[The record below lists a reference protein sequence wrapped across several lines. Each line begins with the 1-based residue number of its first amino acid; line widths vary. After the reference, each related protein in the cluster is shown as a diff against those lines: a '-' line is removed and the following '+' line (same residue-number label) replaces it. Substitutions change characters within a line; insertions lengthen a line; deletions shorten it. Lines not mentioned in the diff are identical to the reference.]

1 MNVEKFRSAQA
12 AYKQRYATDANAA
25 MLTLRTQGALDDY
38 TVTCRVDTG
47 RGLATAGIHPNAGG
61 SGQELCSGDML
72 LESIAACA
80 GVSLKAAASVL
91 QIPLRSARV
100 FVEGD
105 VDLRGTLGVADDV
118 PVGFQSIRLRF
129 ELDADLP
136 AAQRTELMNLVERY
150 CVIVQTLKRSPRI
163 SVRLDEAAP
172 RAQAAG

>member
-1 MNVEKFRSAQA
+1 MDVEKFPTVQA
-12 AYKQRYATDANAA
+12 TYKQRYATDANAA
-25 MLTLRTQGALDDY
+25 MLTLRTQGALDEY
-38 TVTCRVDTG
+38 TVTCRLDTG
-47 RGLATAGIHPNAGG
+47 RGLATAGIHPKAGG
-61 SGQELCSGDML
+61 SGLELCSGDML
-72 LESIAACA
+72 LESVAACA

-105 VDLRGTLGVADDV
+105 VDLRGTLGVSEDV

-150 CVIVQTLKRSPRI
+150 CVIVQTLKHSPRI
-163 SVRLDEAAP
+163 SVQLDPVAP
-172 RAQAAG
+172 RAAAAV